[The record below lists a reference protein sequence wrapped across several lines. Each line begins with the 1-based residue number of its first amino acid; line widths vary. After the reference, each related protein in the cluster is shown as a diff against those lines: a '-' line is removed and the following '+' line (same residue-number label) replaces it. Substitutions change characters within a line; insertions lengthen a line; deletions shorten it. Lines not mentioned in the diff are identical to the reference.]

1 MSSFATLLLR
11 KVTAVHELADGGVR
25 LDLVALPGVRIDPM
39 PGWIT
44 GEPLLDQG
52 VETTMPNLPDIEL
65 PDTTPAEFGLEI
77 HAVAADTV
85 RLRVGRPDA
94 GIFADDGTGLGIVTD
109 PAPAPV
115 PFTVTR
121 DEHELVLTTA
131 ALSIQV
137 GLYPFRIR
145 VADAE
150 SRLVLRTSEFLR
162 QVAGFPMAPAVAIEP
177 AERITLNL
185 EIGPDELVSGF
196 GEQFGPVVKNGQD
209 LVLSIQDALGTGT
222 GLAYKPVPVWQ
233 SSRGITGFVNTG
245 TQVRADVGHTRP
257 SVLSLTV
264 PDDTLDLYLVV
275 GPDPKARLASY
286 TALTGRAYVPD
297 PWAFGYWMGRCRYH
311 TAAEMLAVADGMREN
326 EIPCDVLHLDPDWLI
341 VDRLNTDF
349 LWNEERFGDRA
360 EFIRE
365 LAARGVRLSVWE
377 LPYLDPASPRYPQ
390 ARDAGYLLVDATG
403 EPVNIQNTPTPDGRP
418 RGIVDFFNP
427 AALAWWQDLHR
438 DFLADGVAVFK
449 TDFGEAV
456 PDSVV
461 PADGT
466 PARHAHNLFT
476 LRYNGA
482 VSDVVREVT
491 GGRSLVWGR
500 SGWAGSQR
508 YPGQWG
514 GDAESTVVGMQSTL
528 RGGLSYAL
536 SAPGLW
542 SHDIGGFFGSEL
554 TPGLYARWTQF
565 GALSPLMRAHGLRPR
580 EPWEYGEQVLAVAR
594 NWIRLRYSL
603 LPYLWQVA
611 HEAADRGLP
620 MLRPMALEFPADP
633 ATRHL
638 DGQFLL
644 GPDLLV
650 APVFAD
656 TTGTVR
662 HQFYVPAGGW
672 TDIVTGQVFSGP
684 GFVTI
689 DCALDR
695 MPVLARP
702 GSVIPRLDLP
712 ERFHSTDDLLGLPW
726 QLHSYGRA
734 PESLSY
740 IGFDRQPVTVELSG
754 DRAVITG
761 GQPVGTQVQRHDR

>member
-311 TAAEMLAVADGMREN
+311 TAAEMLAVADGDPVLWVNGSIRESGTLGYMKPEIGDWNEALVETCQAHPEMRVYDWDE
-326 EIPCDVLHLDPDWLI
+326 EVDPDWFEYDG
-341 VDRLNTDF
+341 VHYTPTGYSQRSRLTADALVAAF
-349 LWNEERFGDRA
+349 PGDKP
-360 EFIRE
+360 
-365 LAARGVRLSVWE
+365 
-377 LPYLDPASPRYPQ
+377 LPSGQEAGDPESC
-390 ARDAGYLLVDATG
+390 LVGTG
-403 EPVNIQNTPTPDGRP
+403 QNTTP
-418 RGIVDFFNP
+418 
-427 AALAWWQDLHR
+427 
-438 DFLADGVAVFK
+438 
-449 TDFGEAV
+449 E
-456 PDSVV
+456 
-461 PADGT
+461 
-466 PARHAHNLFT
+466 
-476 LRYNGA
+476 
-482 VSDVVREVT
+482 
-491 GGRSLVWGR
+491 
-500 SGWAGSQR
+500 
-508 YPGQWG
+508 
-514 GDAESTVVGMQSTL
+514 
-528 RGGLSYAL
+528 
-536 SAPGLW
+536 
-542 SHDIGGFFGSEL
+542 
-554 TPGLYARWTQF
+554 
-565 GALSPLMRAHGLRPR
+565 
-580 EPWEYGEQVLAVAR
+580 
-594 NWIRLRYSL
+594 
-603 LPYLWQVA
+603 
-611 HEAADRGLP
+611 
-620 MLRPMALEFPADP
+620 
-633 ATRHL
+633 
-638 DGQFLL
+638 
-644 GPDLLV
+644 
-650 APVFAD
+650 
-656 TTGTVR
+656 
-662 HQFYVPAGGW
+662 
-672 TDIVTGQVFSGP
+672 
-684 GFVTI
+684 
-689 DCALDR
+689 
-695 MPVLARP
+695 
-702 GSVIPRLDLP
+702 
-712 ERFHSTDDLLGLPW
+712 
-726 QLHSYGRA
+726 
-734 PESLSY
+734 
-740 IGFDRQPVTVELSG
+740 
-754 DRAVITG
+754 
-761 GQPVGTQVQRHDR
+761 